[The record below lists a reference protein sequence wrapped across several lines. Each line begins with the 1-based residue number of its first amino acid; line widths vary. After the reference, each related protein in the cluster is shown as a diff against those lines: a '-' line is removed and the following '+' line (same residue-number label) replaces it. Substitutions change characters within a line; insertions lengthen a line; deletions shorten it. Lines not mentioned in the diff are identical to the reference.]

1 MLANIIHCHSYGALD
16 DVCLLF
22 VKCKKGV
29 PLENFTENNKPSY
42 MDWHIT
48 RYFANLLHF
57 TFVFANFLHNIPLN
71 CLYCRS
77 AQIPVFFFWGIIS
90 QWRCLQKRRRLQLA
104 IHQFFFSVLLR
115 NVQWDKANKRC
126 FIADFFGCC
135 CEICTVQALLLVLNF
150 DLWTL
155 LNQWTIHKSGGC
167 ETSPVK
173 CRPR

>member
-77 AQIPVFFFWGIIS
+77 AQIPVFFFLRHHFAMKVFAKKKEATVS
-90 QWRCLQKRRRLQLA
+90 DSSV
-104 IHQFFFSVLLR
+104 FFFCTSKKCAMRQGEQTLFYCGFFWLLLR
-115 NVQWDKANKRC
+115 NLHSTS
-126 FIADFFGCC
+126 I
-135 CEICTVQALLLVLNF
+135 TVSFKFRSLNIVEPM
-150 DLWTL
+150 
-155 LNQWTIHKSGGC
+155 NH
-167 ETSPVK
+167 P
-173 CRPR
+173 